1 MTESMKHH
9 IQVGSARV
17 AYLDDGTGP
26 PLLLVHGCPFS
37 SYIWRRV
44 IPLLRPHFRCIAPDL
59 LGLGDTET
67 PSDADW
73 SLPAQAAIIV
83 GLLDALGIQVAH
95 VVAHDRGAATAQL
108 IAAGDPS
115 RIRRLVLTNAEAY
128 DNWPSRDELP
138 FIRAT
143 QLPAIG
149 RLVIWAWARPALLR
163 YALRSGRAVRDPAV
177 LTPSCCAATS
187 PPTSPTATAGPR
199 PDASWPGSSTRPTTG
214 PPPTRCPA
222 CAPST
227 TPPSS
232 CGAATTRTSDPNGR
246 SGCAMT
252 SLVPRGSS
260 CCPTPVT
267 C

>member
-163 YALRSGRAVRDPAV
+163 YALRSGRAVRDPANHR
-177 LTPSCCAATS
+177 ATTDAL
-187 PPTSPTATAGPR
+187 PGLRAFDHPTLIVWGRDDPHFGPEWAQRLRDDIPGATRVELLPDTGHLLMEER
-199 PDASWPGSSTRPTTG
+199 PDELARLVLDFLTEQQ
-214 PPPTRCPA
+214 PTR
-222 CAPST
+222 
-227 TPPSS
+227 TPTDTDVRH
-232 CGAATTRTSDPNGR
+232 G
-246 SGCAMT
+246 
-252 SLVPRGSS
+252 
-260 CCPTPVT
+260 
-267 C
+267 